1 VTIGITENFQGS
13 MSGTYVG
20 TERDVV
26 YANGS
31 ATFHG
36 NGVFTGTIAGRTG
49 TASYR
54 YEGVF
59 PVGSPSFHA
68 NWVLIGKTG
77 GLASQRPGHVRWR
90 VRGDHRSLRR
100 RDVLRHVP
108 GPDPTGAV
116 GGTVGS
122 GWAMPGLTR
131 FQLSASARR
140 TLPSGTRSDHSSV
153 VVVQK
158 RPDPSIQWV
167 VHEEPNPKPRPTETS
182 T

>member
-1 VTIGITENFQGS
+1 MNRILLALALVAATALLSPGVAAAGSPPPATGTWDDCNFAPVVRTAGPNTIVTIGITENFQGS
-13 MSGTYVG
+13 LSGTYVG

-68 NWVLIGKTG
+68 NWVLIGQTG
-77 GLASQRPGHVRWR
+77 GLASANGQGTFGGVF
-90 VRGDHRSLRR
+90 GEITEACD
-100 RDVLRHVP
+100 
-108 GPDPTGAV
+108 
-116 GGTVGS
+116 GGTYFGTYQ
-122 GWAMPGLTR
+122 GQIQLT
-131 FQLSASARR
+131 
-140 TLPSGTRSDHSSV
+140 P
-153 VVVQK
+153 
-158 RPDPSIQWV
+158 
-167 VHEEPNPKPRPTETS
+167 
-182 T
+182 